1 MEYIVCSRSH
11 DQWIMNITVQTC
23 TSCHILFFHW
33 RVEAKPTL
41 KISITRN
48 YLKIN
53 KKKSYKH
60 FHNRSIFP
68 LLNKSI
74 LTHPAKCGKKG
85 NRNCKITCSEARPPR
100 VMQVISKSCSLVNNR
115 FSLGTYWANPSAAVP
130 RGTIVT
136 LSKGSACSKNQPAT
150 AWPDSW

>member
-1 MEYIVCSRSH
+1 MEYIMCSRSH

-23 TSCHILFFHW
+23 TSWLILLSIEES
-33 RVEAKPTL
+33 EAKPTW
-41 KISITRN
+41 
-48 YLKIN
+48 
-53 KKKSYKH
+53 KSQLRENSFFFSFLNVYKH

-74 LTHPAKCGKKG
+74 LTHPAKCGNKG
-85 NRNCKITCSEARPPR
+85 KRNSKITCSAARPPR
-100 VMQVISKSCSLVNNR
+100 VMQVISKSCSLVINR